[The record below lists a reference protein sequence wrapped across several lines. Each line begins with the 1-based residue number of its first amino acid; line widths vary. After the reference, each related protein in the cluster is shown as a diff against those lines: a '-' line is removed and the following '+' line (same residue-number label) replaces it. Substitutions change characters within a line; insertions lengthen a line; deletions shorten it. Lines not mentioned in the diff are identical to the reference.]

1 MKLNSVKFKDKKSF
15 DKNKTKLNVR
25 EVHEPFGIIVFA
37 DEQEVKPDFTKVSSV
52 NTLDESLEAI
62 PTGLAICIANDF
74 IAGETFFQT
83 NKVVI
88 KDRYKVSKTFV
99 VEINVENF
107 DNFRKWVLQSGYFV
121 SVEQD
126 NIFKAE
132 KLGDFYPYDAQ
143 WHLPNISAKEGWAL
157 MPSGVVGD
165 VAVLDLGCETNH
177 EDLIGATNMNWNCVT
192 DTNNV
197 EPVVD
202 DEKHGTPCTGIIA
215 ARTDNNVGVASVGGN
230 FLRVQFLQIGYNV
243 VGGSF
248 ATTDSICTKA
258 INKAM
263 ENPNCLAI
271 SMSWGGTGSR
281 PNFENALN
289 IARTQAR
296 GGKGIPCFASSGN
309 GFLTEFSQYPA
320 AYNAVMAIGASNT
333 TNAKAGFSNAGSK
346 LFAAACGTSLL
357 TTDRMGMKGYNATGD
372 PTRDNYTN
380 FSGTSASCP
389 LFAGIAA
396 MCLLKNPTL
405 TELQLR
411 EVFKKTCRKTGGY
424 NYVNGRCN
432 ELGYGV
438 AELKNALIEAGNGSV
453 EPPQPTTINLTSF
466 VSVPL
471 TANSG
476 TAIPI
481 QFSAT
486 TNTPS
491 MPSTSIQCKIWLS
504 ATQQVTPASILVN
517 TSTITLGGG
526 KGVEG
531 YIINYTL
538 PNGISGNYFVIA
550 SVDTLFSVVETSET
564 DNTSTASISIVSPA
578 PTGLDMGVKVNRY
591 EWLADG
597 RLRIH
602 YSFTNLGTEAI
613 TSSRVIAEFV
623 GGFKTTWNRTDRIAR
638 GSTINM
644 SSVFPSAT
652 FPPSFPATF
661 RLTIQKVNGRDDLPN
676 QNESSLLINR

>member
-1 MKLNSVKFKDKKSF
+1 MKLNSVKFKDKASF

-62 PTGLAICIANDF
+62 PTGLAICISHDF

-88 KDRYKVSKTFV
+88 KDCYKVSKTFV
-99 VEINVENF
+99 VEINVSNF
-107 DNFRKWVLQSGYFV
+107 ENFRKWVLQSGYFV

-143 WHLPNISAKEGWAL
+143 WFLPNISAKEGWAL

-177 EDLIGATNMNWNCVT
+177 EDLIGATNLNWNCVT

-197 EPVVD
+197 EPAVD

-271 SMSWGGTGSR
+271 SMSWGGTSPR
-281 PNFENALN
+281 ANFETALN

-309 GFLTEFSQYPA
+309 GYLTEFSQYPA

-372 PTRDNYTN
+372 PTKDNYTN

-396 MCLLKNPTL
+396 MCLLKNPSL
-405 TELQLR
+405 TESQLR
-411 EVFKKTCRKTGGY
+411 EIFKKTCRKTGGY
-424 NYVNGRCN
+424 NYVDGRCN

-453 EPPQPTTINLTSF
+453 EPPQPITLNLTPF
-466 VSVPL
+466 VSVPQ
-471 TANSG
+471 TATSG
-476 TAIPI
+476 TPISI
-481 QFSAT
+481 QFAAT
-486 TNTPS
+486 TNEPS

-504 ATQQVTPASILVN
+504 ATQAVTPTSILVN
-517 TSTITLGGG
+517 TSIITLGGG

-531 YIINYTL
+531 YIVNYML
-538 PNGISGNYFVIA
+538 PITISGNYFVIA
-550 SVDTLFSVVETSET
+550 SVDTLSSVAESSET
-564 DNTSTASISIVSPA
+564 DNTTSASISISSA
-578 PTGLDMGVKVNRY
+578 TSTGLDMGVKVKSY

-597 RLRIH
+597 RVRIN
-602 YSFTNLGTEAI
+602 YSFSNLGAEII
-613 TSSRVIAEFV
+613 TSSRIIAEFV
-623 GGFKTTWNRTDRIAR
+623 GGYKTTWNRNDRIAS
-638 GSTINM
+638 GSTINL
-644 SSVFPSAT
+644 SSVYPSST
-652 FPPSFPATF
+652 FPASFPATY
-661 RLTIQKVNGRDDLPN
+661 RLTIEKVNGRDDLPN
-676 QNESSLLINR
+676 QNTSSLLINR

>member
-1 MKLNSVKFKDKKSF
+1 MKLNAVKFKDKKSF

-25 EVHEPFGIIVFA
+25 EIHEPFGIIVFA
-37 DEQEVKPDFTKVSSV
+37 DEQEVKPNFTKVSSV
-52 NTLDESLEAI
+52 NTLDESYEAI

-74 IAGETFFQT
+74 IVGETFFQT
-83 NKVVI
+83 LKVTI
-88 KDRYKVSKTFV
+88 KDSYKVSKTFV
-99 VEINVENF
+99 VEINTSNF
-107 DNFRKWVLQSGYFV
+107 DDFRKWVLLSGYFV

-132 KLGDFYPYDAQ
+132 KLGDYYPYDAQ
-143 WHLPNISAKEGWAL
+143 WYLGNISAKEGWAL

-177 EDLIGATNMNWNCVT
+177 EDLIGATNLNWNCVT

-197 EPVVD
+197 EPSVD

-215 ARTDNNVGVASVGGN
+215 ARTDNNIGVASVGGN

-271 SMSWGGTGSR
+271 TMSWGGTGSR

-309 GFLTEFSQYPA
+309 GYLTEFSQYPA

-372 PTRDNYTN
+372 PTKDNYTN
-380 FSGTSASCP
+380 FSGTSASSP

-411 EVFKKTCRKTGGY
+411 ELFKKTCRKTGGY

-453 EPPQPTTINLTSF
+453 DPQPIAINLTSF
-466 VSVPL
+466 VSAPL
-471 TANSG
+471 TATSG
-476 TAIPI
+476 ASIPI

-486 TNTPS
+486 TNDPL
-491 MPSTSIQCKIWLS
+491 MPSIAIQCKIWLS
-504 ATQQVTPASILVN
+504 VTQQVSATSILVN

-526 KGVEG
+526 KGTDGNIV
-531 YIINYTL
+531 NYPL
-538 PNGISGNYFVIA
+538 PDTISGNYFVIL
-550 SVDTLFSVVETSET
+550 SVDTLFSLAETSET
-564 DNTSTASISIVSPA
+564 DNTSTASISIASSS
-578 PTGLDMGVKVNRY
+578 PTGLDMGVKVKSY

-597 RLRIH
+597 RLRMN
-602 YSFTNLGTEAI
+602 YSFSNLGNERI
-613 TSSRVIAEFV
+613 SSSQIIAEFI
-623 GGFKTTWNRTDRIAR
+623 GGYKTTWNRPDTIAV
-638 GSTINM
+638 GSTINL
-644 SSVFPSAT
+644 SSVYPSAT
-652 FPPSFPATF
+652 FPPSFPATY
-661 RLTIQKVNGRDDLPN
+661 RLTIVKVNGRNDLAN
-676 QNESSLLINR
+676 QNESSILVNR

>member
-1 MKLNSVKFKDKKSF
+1 MK
-15 DKNKTKLNVR
+15 
-25 EVHEPFGIIVFA
+25 
-37 DEQEVKPDFTKVSSV
+37 
-52 NTLDESLEAI
+52 
-62 PTGLAICIANDF
+62 
-74 IAGETFFQT
+74 
-83 NKVVI
+83 
-88 KDRYKVSKTFV
+88 
-99 VEINVENF
+99 
-107 DNFRKWVLQSGYFV
+107 
-121 SVEQD
+121 
-126 NIFKAE
+126 
-132 KLGDFYPYDAQ
+132 
-143 WHLPNISAKEGWAL
+143 
-157 MPSGVVGD
+157 
-165 VAVLDLGCETNH
+165 
-177 EDLIGATNMNWNCVT
+177 
-192 DTNNV
+192 
-197 EPVVD
+197 
-202 DEKHGTPCTGIIA
+202 
-215 ARTDNNVGVASVGGN
+215 AS
-230 FLRVQFLQIGYNV
+230 
-243 VGGSF
+243 
-248 ATTDSICTKA
+248 
-258 INKAM
+258 
-263 ENPNCLAI
+263 
-271 SMSWGGTGSR
+271 
-281 PNFENALN
+281 
-289 IARTQAR
+289 
-296 GGKGIPCFASSGN
+296 
-309 GFLTEFSQYPA
+309 
-320 AYNAVMAIGASNT
+320 
-333 TNAKAGFSNAGSK
+333 FSNAGSK

-531 YIINYTL
+531 YIVNYML
-538 PNGISGNYFVIA
+538 PTTISGNYFVVA

-564 DNTSTASISIVSPA
+564 DNTSTASISIVSPI
-578 PTGLDMGVKVNRY
+578 PTGLNMGVKVNRY

-623 GGFKTTWNRTDRIAR
+623 GGYKTTWNRNDRIAS

-644 SSVFPSAT
+644 SSVYPSAT

>member
-1 MKLNSVKFKDKKSF
+1 MKLNAVKFKDKASF
-15 DKNKTKLNVR
+15 DKNKTKLNVK
-25 EVHEPFGIIVFA
+25 EVHEPFNIIVFA
-37 DEQEVKPDFTKVSSV
+37 DEKEVKPDFAKVSRV
-52 NTLDESLEAI
+52 NTLAADLEAI

-74 IAGETFFQT
+74 VAAETFFQT

-88 KDRYKVSKTFV
+88 KDSYKVSNTFV
-99 VEINVENF
+99 VEINVSSYN
-107 DNFRKWVLQSGYFV
+107 DFRIWVLKSGYFV
-121 SVEQD
+121 SVEED

-143 WHLPNISAKEGWAL
+143 WHLVNVSAKEGWDL
-157 MPSGVVGD
+157 MPSGRVGD

-177 EDLIGATNMNWNCVT
+177 EDLIGATNLNWNCVT

-197 EPVVD
+197 EPSVD

-215 ARTDNNVGVASVGGN
+215 ARTNNNVGVASVGGN
-230 FLRVQFLQIGYNV
+230 FLRVQFLHIGYNV

-248 ATTDSICTKA
+248 ATTDSICTRA

-289 IARTQAR
+289 IARTQGR

-309 GFLTEFSQYPA
+309 GYLTEFSQNPA
-320 AYNAVMAIGASNT
+320 SYNAVMAIGASNT
-333 TNAKAGFSNAGSK
+333 LNQKAGFSNAGSK

-372 PTRDNYTN
+372 PTKDNYTN

-411 EVFKKTCRKTGGY
+411 ELFKNTCRKTGGY

-438 AELKNALIEAGNGSV
+438 AELKNALIAAGNGGV
-453 EPPQPTTINLTSF
+453 DPQPTTINLTSF

-471 TANSG
+471 TATAG
-476 TAIPI
+476 TPIPI
-481 QFSAT
+481 NFSAT

-491 MPSTSIQCKIWLS
+491 MPSTPIQCKVWLS
-504 ATQQVTPASILVN
+504 ATREVTASSILIN
-517 TSTITLGGG
+517 TSSLNLGGG
-526 KGVEG
+526 
-531 YIINYTL
+531 NATAQSTFSYTL
-538 PNGISGNYFVIA
+538 PLNISGNYFVIA
-550 SVDTLFSVVETSET
+550 SVDTLNSVTETSET
-564 DNTSTASISIVSPA
+564 DNSSTASIAISA
-578 PTGLDMGVKVNRY
+578 PVGAGLDMGVKVNGY

-597 RLRIH
+597 RLRIN
-602 YSFTNLGTEAI
+602 YSFSNLGNEQI
-613 TSSRVIAEFV
+613 TSSQIIAEFV
-623 GGFKTTWNRTDRIAR
+623 GGYRTTWNRNDIIGIGRTM
-638 GSTINM
+638 NL
-644 SSVFPSAT
+644 SSVYPSST
-652 FPPSFPATF
+652 FPPAFPATF
-661 RLTIQKVNGRDDLPN
+661 RLTILKVNGRDDLPN
-676 QNESSLLINR
+676 QNESKLLINR

>member
-1 MKLNSVKFKDKKSF
+1 MKLNAVKFKDKKSF

-37 DEQEVKPDFTKVSSV
+37 DEQDVKPDFTKVSSV

-99 VEINVENF
+99 VEINVSNF
-107 DNFRKWVLQSGYFV
+107 EDFKKWALQSGYFV

-143 WHLPNISAKEGWAL
+143 WFLPNISAKEGWAL

-197 EPVVD
+197 EPAVD

-248 ATTDSICTKA
+248 STTDSICTKA

-271 SMSWGGTGSR
+271 SMSWGGTSAR
-281 PNFENALN
+281 ANFENALN

-309 GFLTEFSQYPA
+309 GYATEFSQYPA

-333 TNAKAGFSNAGSK
+333 TNAKASFSNAGAK

-372 PTRDNYTN
+372 PTKDNYTN

-438 AELKNALIEAGNGSV
+438 AELKNALIEAGNGGV
-453 EPPQPTTINLTSF
+453 DPQPIPVNLTSF
-466 VSVPL
+466 VSVTL
-471 TANSG
+471 TATAG
-476 TAIPI
+476 TPIPI

-486 TNTPS
+486 TNDPL
-491 MPSTSIQCKIWLS
+491 MPSRPIQCKIWLS
-504 ATQQVTPASILVN
+504 ITQQVSSSSILIN
-517 TSTITLGGG
+517 TSNLTLGGG
-526 KGVEG
+526 KGTDSN
-531 YIINYTL
+531 IISYTL
-538 PNGISGNYFVIA
+538 PNNISGNYFVIL
-550 SVDTLFSVVETSET
+550 SVDTLNAVAETSET
-564 DNTSTASISIVSPA
+564 DNTSTASIAIASST
-578 PTGLDMGVKVNRY
+578 PTGLDMGVNVKSY

-597 RLRIH
+597 RLRIS
-602 YSFTNLGTEAI
+602 YSFTNLGNETI
-613 TSSRVIAEFV
+613 TSSRIIAEFV
-623 GGFKTTWNRTDRIAR
+623 GGYKTTWNRNDRIAS
-638 GSTINM
+638 GATINL
-644 SSVFPSAT
+644 SSVYPPST
-652 FPPSFPATF
+652 FPASFPATY
-661 RLTIQKVNGRDDLPN
+661 RLTILKVNGRDDLMN
-676 QNESSLLINR
+676 QNESKLLINR

>member
-25 EVHEPFGIIVFA
+25 EVHETFGIIVFA

-99 VEINVENF
+99 VEINVSNF
-107 DNFRKWVLQSGYFV
+107 EDFRKWVLQSGYFL

-197 EPVVD
+197 EPAVD

-309 GFLTEFSQYPA
+309 GYATEFSQYPA

-333 TNAKAGFSNAGSK
+333 TNMKAGFSNAGSK

-453 EPPQPTTINLTSF
+453 DPQPIPVNLTGF

-471 TANSG
+471 TATSG
-476 TAIPI
+476 TPIPI

-504 ATQQVTPASILVN
+504 MTQQVSSSSILIN
-517 TSTITLGGG
+517 TSNLTLGGG
-526 KGVEG
+526 KGTDSN
-531 YIINYTL
+531 IISYTL
-538 PNGISGNYFVIA
+538 PNNISGSYFVIL
-550 SVDTLFSVVETSET
+550 SVDTLNSVAETSET
-564 DNTSTASISIVSPA
+564 DNTSTASIPIASST
-578 PTGLDMGVKVNRY
+578 PTGLDMGVSVNRY

-597 RLRIH
+597 RLRIS
-602 YSFTNLGTEAI
+602 YSFTNLGNVAI
-613 TSSRVIAEFV
+613 TSSQIIAEFV
-623 GGFKTTWNRTDRIAR
+623 GGYKTTWNRTDRIAS
-638 GSTINM
+638 GSTVNL
-644 SSVFPSAT
+644 SSVYPSAT
-652 FPPSFPATF
+652 FPPSFPATY
-661 RLTIQKVNGRDDLPN
+661 RLTILKVNGIDDLPN
-676 QNESSLLINR
+676 RNESKLLINR

>member
-1 MKLNSVKFKDKKSF
+1 MKLNAVKFKDKKSF

-37 DEQEVKPDFTKVSSV
+37 DERDVKPDFTKVSSV

-99 VEINVENF
+99 VEINVSNF
-107 DNFRKWVLQSGYFV
+107 EDFKKWVLQSGYFV

-143 WHLPNISAKEGWAL
+143 WFLPNISAKEGWAL

-197 EPVVD
+197 EPAVD

-243 VGGSF
+243 TGGSF

-271 SMSWGGTGSR
+271 SMSWGGTSAR
-281 PNFENALN
+281 ANFENALN

-309 GFLTEFSQYPA
+309 GYATEFSQYPA

-333 TNAKAGFSNAGSK
+333 TNAKASFSNAGAK

-372 PTRDNYTN
+372 PTKDNYTN

-432 ELGYGV
+432 ELGFGV
-438 AELKNALIEAGNGSV
+438 AELKNALIEAGNGGV
-453 EPPQPTTINLTSF
+453 DPQPIPVNLTSF
-466 VSVPL
+466 VSVPQ
-471 TANSG
+471 TATSG
-476 TAIPI
+476 TPISI
-481 QFSAT
+481 QFAAT
-486 TNTPS
+486 TNEPS
-491 MPSTSIQCKIWLS
+491 MPSTPIQCKIWLS
-504 ATQQVTPASILVN
+504 VTQQVSSSSILIN
-517 TSTITLGGG
+517 TSNLTLGGG
-526 KGVEG
+526 KGTDSN
-531 YIINYTL
+531 IISYTL
-538 PNGISGNYFVIA
+538 PNNISGNYFVIL
-550 SVDTLFSVVETSET
+550 SVDTLNAVAETSET
-564 DNTSTASISIVSPA
+564 DNTSTASIAIASST
-578 PTGLDMGVKVNRY
+578 PTGLDMGVKVKSY
-591 EWLADG
+591 EWMADG
-597 RLRIH
+597 RLRIS
-602 YSFTNLGTEAI
+602 YSFTNLGNEII
-613 TSSRVIAEFV
+613 TSSRIIAELV
-623 GGFKTTWNRTDRIAR
+623 GGYKTTWNRNDRIAS
-638 GSTINM
+638 GATINL
-644 SSVFPSAT
+644 SSVYPPST
-652 FPPSFPATF
+652 FPASFPATY
-661 RLTIQKVNGRDDLPN
+661 RLTILKVNGRDDLMN
-676 QNESSLLINR
+676 QNESKLLINR

>member
-1 MKLNSVKFKDKKSF
+1 MKLNAVKFKDKKSF

-52 NTLDESLEAI
+52 NSLDATLEAI

-74 IAGETFFQT
+74 IAAETFFQT

-88 KDRYKVSKTFV
+88 KDRYKVSNTFV
-99 VEINVENF
+99 VEINVANY
-107 DNFRKWVLQSGYFV
+107 DDFRKGVLQSGYFD

-132 KLGDFYPYDAQ
+132 KLGDYYSYDAQ

-177 EDLIGATNMNWNCVT
+177 EDLIGATNLNWNCVT

-197 EPVVD
+197 EPAVD

-309 GFLTEFSQYPA
+309 GYLTEFSQYPA

-333 TNAKAGFSNAGSK
+333 LNQKAGFSNAGSK

-357 TTDRMGMKGYNATGD
+357 TTDRMGMKGYMATGD
-372 PTRDNYTN
+372 PTKDNYTN

-396 MCLLKNPTL
+396 MCLLKNPSL

-411 EVFKKTCRKTGGY
+411 EVFKNTCRKTGGY

-438 AELKNALIEAGNGSV
+438 AELKNALIAAGNGGV
-453 EPPQPTTINLTSF
+453 DPQPINVNLTSF

-471 TANSG
+471 TAQSG

-481 QFSAT
+481 NFSAT

-491 MPSTSIQCKIWLS
+491 MPSTPIQCKIWLS
-504 ATQQVTPASILVN
+504 TTQQVSATSILVN
-517 TSTITLGGG
+517 TPTLTLGGG
-526 KGVEG
+526 KATDGN
-531 YIINYTL
+531 IISYTL
-538 PNGISGNYFVIA
+538 PATISGNYFVIM
-550 SVDTLFSVVETSET
+550 SVDTLNSVTETSET
-564 DNTSTASISIVSPA
+564 DNSSTASISISAPT
-578 PTGLDMGVKVNRY
+578 PTGLDMGVKVNSY
-591 EWLADG
+591 EWLPDG
-597 RLRIH
+597 RVRIN
-602 YSFTNLGTEAI
+602 YSFSNLGQENI
-613 TSSRVIAEFV
+613 TSSQIVAEFV
-623 GGFKTTWNRTDRIAR
+623 GGYRTTWSRKDIIAIGR
-638 GSTINM
+638 TINL
-644 SSVFPSAT
+644 SSVYPAST
-652 FPPSFPATF
+652 FPASFPATY
-661 RLTIQKVNGRDDLPN
+661 RLTILKVNGRDDLPN
-676 QNESSLLINR
+676 QNESKLLINR

>member
-1 MKLNSVKFKDKKSF
+1 MKLNAVKFKDKKSF

-25 EVHEPFGIIVFA
+25 EVHEPFNIIVFA

-52 NTLDESLEAI
+52 NTIDETLEAI

-74 IAGETFFQT
+74 IAGETFFESH
-83 NKVVI
+83 KVVI

-99 VEINVENF
+99 VEINVSNF
-107 DNFRKWVLQSGYFV
+107 DDFRKWVLQSGYFV

-177 EDLIGATNMNWNCVT
+177 EDLIGATNLNWNCVT
-192 DTNNV
+192 DTSNV
-197 EPVVD
+197 EPSVD

-215 ARTDNNVGVASVGGN
+215 ARTDNNIGVASVGGN

-309 GFLTEFSQYPA
+309 GYLTEFSQYPA
-320 AYNAVMAIGASNT
+320 SYNAVMAVGASNT
-333 TNAKAGFSNAGSK
+333 LNAKASFSNAGSK

-357 TTDRMGMKGYNATGD
+357 TTDRMGMKGYNGTGD
-372 PTRDNYTN
+372 PTKDNYTY

-396 MCLLKNPTL
+396 MCLLKNPNL

-411 EVFKKTCRKTGGY
+411 EIFKTTCRKTGGY
-424 NYVNGRCN
+424 NYVDGRCN

-438 AELKNALIEAGNGSV
+438 AELKSALIQAGNGGV
-453 EPPQPTTINLTSF
+453 DPQPININLTSF

-471 TANSG
+471 TATSG
-476 TAIPI
+476 TPIPI

-486 TNTPS
+486 TNDPL

-504 ATQQVTPASILVN
+504 PTQQVSSTSILIN
-517 TSTITLGGG
+517 TSTTILGGG
-526 KGVEG
+526 KGTHSQT
-531 YIINYTL
+531 ISYTI
-538 PNGISGNYFVIA
+538 PNMMSGNYFVIC
-550 SVDTLFSVVETSET
+550 SIDTLNSIAETSET
-564 DNTSTASISIVSPA
+564 DNTSMASISIASPT
-578 PTGLDMGVKVNRY
+578 PTGLDMGVKVNSY

-597 RLRIH
+597 RLRIN
-602 YSFTNLGTEAI
+602 YSFSNLGNEPI
-613 TSSRVIAEFV
+613 TSSQIVAEFV
-623 GGFKTTWNRTDRIAR
+623 GGYKTTWNRKDIISVGR
-638 GSTINM
+638 TINL
-644 SSVFPSAT
+644 SSVYPSAT

-661 RLTIQKVNGRDDLPN
+661 RLTILKVNGRDDLAN
-676 QNESSLLINR
+676 QNESKLLINR

>member
-1 MKLNSVKFKDKKSF
+1 MKLNAVKFKDKASF
-15 DKNKTKLNVR
+15 DKNKTKLNVK
-25 EVHEPFGIIVFA
+25 EVHEPFNIIVFA
-37 DEQEVKPDFTKVSSV
+37 DEKEVKPDFTKVSSV
-52 NTLDESLEAI
+52 NTLDASLEAI

-74 IAGETFFQT
+74 IAAETFFQT

-88 KDRYKVSKTFV
+88 KDSYKISNTFV
-99 VEINVENF
+99 VEINVAKFN
-107 DNFRKWVLQSGYFV
+107 DFRKWVLQSGYFV
-121 SVEQD
+121 SVEED

-132 KLGDFYPYDAQ
+132 KLGDFYPYEAQ
-143 WHLPNISAKEGWAL
+143 WHLVNVSAKEGWDL
-157 MPSGVVGD
+157 MPSGRVGD

-177 EDLIGATNMNWNCVT
+177 EDLIGATNLNWNCVT

-197 EPVVD
+197 EPSVD

-215 ARTDNNVGVASVGGN
+215 ARTNNNVGVSSVGGN
-230 FLRVQFLQIGYNV
+230 FLRVQFLHIGYNV

-248 ATTDSICTKA
+248 ATTDSICTRA

-289 IARTQAR
+289 IARTQGR

-309 GFLTEFSQYPA
+309 GFLTEFSQNPA
-320 AYNAVMAIGASNT
+320 SYNAVMAIGASNT
-333 TNAKAGFSNAGSK
+333 LNQKAGFSNAGSK

-411 EVFKKTCRKTGGY
+411 ELFKTTCRKTGGY

-438 AELKNALIEAGNGSV
+438 AELKNALIAAGNGGV
-453 EPPQPTTINLTSF
+453 DPQPTTINLTSF

-471 TANSG
+471 TATAG
-476 TAIPI
+476 TPIPI
-481 QFSAT
+481 NFSAT

-491 MPSTSIQCKIWLS
+491 MPSTPIQCKVWLS
-504 ATQQVTPASILVN
+504 VTREVNASSILIN
-517 TSTITLGGG
+517 TSTLTLGGG
-526 KGVEG
+526 NATAQSTFS
-531 YIINYTL
+531 YNL
-538 PNGISGNYFVIA
+538 PLDISGNYFVIA
-550 SVDTLFSVVETSET
+550 SVDTLNSVTETSET
-564 DNTSTASISIVSPA
+564 DNSSTASIAISA
-578 PTGLDMGVKVNRY
+578 PVGAGLDMGVRVNGY

-597 RLRIH
+597 RLRIN
-602 YSFTNLGTEAI
+602 YSFSNLGNEQI
-613 TSSRVIAEFV
+613 TSSQVIAEFV
-623 GGFKTTWNRTDRIAR
+623 GGFRTTWNRRDIIGIGR
-638 GSTINM
+638 TINL
-644 SSVFPSAT
+644 SSVYPSST
-652 FPPSFPATF
+652 FPPAFPATF
-661 RLTIQKVNGRDDLPN
+661 RLTILKVNGRDDLPN
-676 QNESSLLINR
+676 QNESKLLINR